1 MMMLISRFMNIIY
14 IIIFLKKKWLP
25 FPGRSPTCPAS
36 LASPATQLAEVGAGE
51 RTSVFAAEMRCT
63 PRTLVASPYKVDI
76 QWDGGRNGGF

>member
-14 IIIFLKKKWLP
+14 IIFLKKNGCL

-36 LASPATQLAEVGAGE
+36 PASPATQLAEVGAGE